1 MATQTA
7 VHSLSVPSR
16 DRVLASAY
24 GEGIRAGLV
33 GAFTIALWFAIL
45 DGLHGRWLFT
55 PTVLGT
61 ALFHGGAGLDDPT
74 SLAPSAE
81 IVLGFTWIHMLVFL
95 IVGMGAARLLVLAE
109 DDSHLGFGIL
119 LLFLVFEF
127 GFVGACMLFAE
138 PVLHALAWPAIVAG
152 NLLAAIAMAA
162 TFWRHH
168 KDITIEP

>member
-7 VHSLSVPSR
+7 VRSLSMPSR
-16 DRVLASAY
+16 DRILASAY

-33 GAFTIALWFAIL
+33 GAATIALWFAIL

-74 SLAPSAE
+74 SLAPSVE
-81 IVLGFTWIHMLVFL
+81 IVLGFTWVHMLLFL
-95 IVGMGAARLLVLAE
+95 IVGMAAARLLLLAE

-119 LLFLVFEF
+119 LFFFVFEL

-138 PVLHALAWPAIVAG
+138 PVLQALAWPAIVAG

>member
-7 VHSLSVPSR
+7 LHPLSVPSR
-16 DRVLASAY
+16 DRILASAY
-24 GEGIRAGLV
+24 GEGIRAGLI
-33 GAFTIALWFAIL
+33 GAATIALWFAML

-61 ALFHGGAGLDDPT
+61 AIFRGGAGLDDPG
-74 SLAPSAE
+74 SLAPSVE
-81 IVLGFTWIHMLVFL
+81 IVLGFTWVHMLVFL
-95 IVGMGAARLLVLAE
+95 LLGMAAARLLLLAE

-119 LLFLVFEF
+119 LLFFVFEF

-138 PVLHALAWPAIVAG
+138 PVLQALAWPAIVAG

-162 TFWRHH
+162 TFWRGH
-168 KDITIEP
+168 KTLAIEP